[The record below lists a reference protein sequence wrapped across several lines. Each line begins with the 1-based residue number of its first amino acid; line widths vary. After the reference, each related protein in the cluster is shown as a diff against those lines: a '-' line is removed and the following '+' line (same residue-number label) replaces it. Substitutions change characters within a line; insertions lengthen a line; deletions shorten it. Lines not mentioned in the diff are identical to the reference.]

1 MKLTDSQI
9 IQRIKL
15 GDESALDYLYEQ
27 HYKMM
32 LRMILRNNGTE
43 QEALDVFQD
52 ALIVFWQKAMD
63 VNFELTSK
71 ISTYLYSVCKNLW
84 RKELDRKGNLKIVTK
99 KKANTTN

>member
-15 GDESALDYLYEQ
+15 GDESALDYLYQQ

-32 LRMILRNNGTE
+32 LRMVLRNNGTE
-43 QEALDVFQD
+43 QEALDIFQD

-63 VNFELTSK
+63 SSFELTSK

-84 RKELDRKGNLKIVTK
+84 RKELDRKRNLKIVIK
-99 KKANTTN
+99 RKANTTN

>member
-32 LRMILRNNGTE
+32 LRMVLRNNGTE
-43 QEALDVFQD
+43 QEALDIFQD

-63 VNFELTSK
+63 DNFELTSK
-71 ISTYLYSVCKNLW
+71 ISTYLFSVCKTYGEKSW
-84 RKELDRKGNLKIVTK
+84 KEKRSLKTVIK